1 MQACIF
7 IVVYNLNHI
16 LNRLMIDWLF
26 SHSSAQEQLD
36 LMISEINRKF
46 RCLLPAQDQNEVD
59 RDQPPANLEPLSST
73 LTNSSTAVVGLN
85 EAHGLCGSSPSSI
98 ENAQLL
104 VGIVCH
110 NGVHH
115 SPCFVEKLRDMY
127 QRDRTYNKLLVI
139 QTQHWD
145 ISSKSHGKKQFVWQR
160 TKIPTR
166 YVRDIEVFT
175 NARVW
180 VSLDVQVGSECEQVF
195 LQDPYCSVLPDEV
208 NVVDFESG
216 TLFDKAKRKSYLIR
230 STNIKHGLLKN
241 RSPPINC
248 RFVGNEAYKKAV
260 KRYDA
265 AGILFYS
272 VHPVTGEAVFL
283 LGHMTYSCE
292 SWCDFG
298 GLKSWRK
305 FKYVYVIICIPVR
318 NNYVCMNI
326 HDTGMCMIGRAKR
339 APQ

>member
-1 MQACIF
+1 
-7 IVVYNLNHI
+7 
-16 LNRLMIDWLF
+16 MIDWLF

-46 RCLLPAQDQNEVD
+46 QRLLPAQDQNKVE
-59 RDQPPANLEPLSST
+59 RDQSHLFLQPSPST
-73 LTNSSTAVVGLN
+73 LPNSSTTIVSLN
-85 EAHGLCGSSPSSI
+85 EAHGMCGNSPSPL
-98 ENAQLL
+98 EKTQLL
-104 VGIVCH
+104 VGITCH

-115 SPCFVEKLRDMY
+115 SPCFVEKLRETY
-127 QRDRTYNKLLVI
+127 QQDRTYNKLLVI

-145 ISSKSHGKKQFVWQR
+145 ISSKSNGKNQHFVWQR
-160 TKIPTR
+160 TKIPTK
-166 YVRDIEVFT
+166 YVRDIQVFT

-180 VSLDVQVGSECEQVF
+180 ISLDAQDSIVCEHAF
-195 LQDPYCSVLPDEV
+195 LQDPYCSVLPDKL

-216 TLFDKAKRKSYLIR
+216 ALFDKAKGKSYLVR
-230 STNIKHGLLKN
+230 STNIQHGLLKN
-241 RSPPINC
+241 RTPPVSC
-248 RFVGNEAYKKAV
+248 RFVGDEAYKKAV

-298 GLKSWRK
+298 GLRNWRR
-305 FKYVYVIICIPVR
+305 YSCLLCMYMSLSPSNRTHCVI
-318 NNYVCMNI
+318 
-326 HDTGMCMIGRAKR
+326 HLH
-339 APQ
+339 